1 VDVGSYLITGG
12 VTLLATLSGVFVAN
26 LSQNKRLRAQLAHER
41 EMKNRER
48 EMSLRKDV
56 YLAGAEAAYAGL
68 LAVNRF
74 ANLETPHEK
83 VIEGYLDKA
92 PSLAKVHIIAKEETV
107 KALVAFSAAL
117 DTLFVRLFARRGPL
131 VSEKQKIDA
140 LITQADITD
149 KENSRTLEL
158 IKQYNLEGLTDQNR
172 RDWLQRNFDF
182 EQKQSKAARQEAASL
197 AVTLYLKQLQL
208 MEDSTDEK
216 NKLVRLLIPV
226 VFSIRKELELSID
239 EVEYRRVLD
248 AAASEQLKI
257 FKEYLQEQRAACAE
271 VLSS

>member
-1 VDVGSYLITGG
+1 MDVGSYLITGG

-56 YLAGAEAAYAGL
+56 YLAGAEAVYAGL

-208 MEDSTDEK
+208 MEDCTDEK